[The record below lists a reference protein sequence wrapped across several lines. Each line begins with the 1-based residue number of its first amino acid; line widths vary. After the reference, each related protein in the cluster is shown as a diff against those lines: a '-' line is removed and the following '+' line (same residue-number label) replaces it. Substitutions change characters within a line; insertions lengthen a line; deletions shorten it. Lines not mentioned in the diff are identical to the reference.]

1 MPASMSISDTSLSPV
16 SFPPESGPKDSL
28 QVLPT
33 LTRLVYR
40 WCVGLINRTLE
51 RFPALQHGISRLEAA
66 EMTIRR
72 LRQERDEALGF
83 LRERNQEL
91 AHYDTAVRNLFSV
104 VSEATREMEDIRQAL
119 LTYNRHVAEHLS
131 HRESNILQLQYR
143 LQEAAMDMQEAQA
156 DLDDIEETVRH
167 YFHQREGD
175 ILQLQYRLQEAA
187 MDMQEAQADL
197 DDIEETVR
205 HYFHQREG
213 DILQLQYRL
222 QEAAVDMEEVQ
233 ADLNDLELAV
243 RRHLQQLGRRI
254 EVADLALFGM
264 LEVAKETEG
273 ELDLLSQQVHRQHR
287 LFARVYGESLAEN
300 ARLTQ
305 EIDTLVAEAAQTN
318 EMTAKH
324 IRALEQELASLRS
337 R

>member
-104 VSEATREMEDIRQAL
+104 VSEVTREMEDIRQAL

-131 HRESNILQLQYR
+131 HRENN
-143 LQEAAMDMQEAQA
+143 
-156 DLDDIEETVRH
+156 
-167 YFHQREGD
+167 

>member
-16 SFPPESGPKDSL
+16 SSPPESGPKDSL

-104 VSEATREMEDIRQAL
+104 VSEVTREMEDIRQAL

-131 HRESNILQLQYR
+131 HRESN
-143 LQEAAMDMQEAQA
+143 
-156 DLDDIEETVRH
+156 
-167 YFHQREGD
+167 

>member
-1 MPASMSISDTSLSPV
+1 MPASRSISDTSLSPV

-104 VSEATREMEDIRQAL
+104 VSEVTREMEDIRQAL

-131 HRESNILQLQYR
+131 HRESN
-143 LQEAAMDMQEAQA
+143 
-156 DLDDIEETVRH
+156 
-167 YFHQREGD
+167 

>member
-1 MPASMSISDTSLSPV
+1 MSISDTSLSPV

-104 VSEATREMEDIRQAL
+104 VSEVTREMEDIRQAL

-131 HRESNILQLQYR
+131 HRENN
-143 LQEAAMDMQEAQA
+143 
-156 DLDDIEETVRH
+156 
-167 YFHQREGD
+167 

-264 LEVAKETEG
+264 LEVAKEAEG

>member
-1 MPASMSISDTSLSPV
+1 MSAPMSVSDTSLSPV
-16 SFPPESGPKDSL
+16 SSPPESGPKDSL
-28 QVLPT
+28 QVLPA

-51 RFPALQHGISRLEAA
+51 RFPTLQHGISRLEAA

-104 VSEATREMEDIRQAL
+104 VSEVTREMEDIRQAL

-131 HRESNILQLQYR
+131 HRESN
-143 LQEAAMDMQEAQA
+143 
-156 DLDDIEETVRH
+156 
-167 YFHQREGD
+167 

>member
-16 SFPPESGPKDSL
+16 SSPPESGPKDSL

-104 VSEATREMEDIRQAL
+104 VSEVTREMEDIRQAL

-131 HRESNILQLQYR
+131 HRESN
-143 LQEAAMDMQEAQA
+143 
-156 DLDDIEETVRH
+156 
-167 YFHQREGD
+167 

-273 ELDLLSQQVHRQHR
+273 ELDLLSQQIHRQHR

>member
-1 MPASMSISDTSLSPV
+1 MSAPMSVSDTSLSPV
-16 SFPPESGPKDSL
+16 SSPPESGPKDSL
-28 QVLPT
+28 QVLPA

-104 VSEATREMEDIRQAL
+104 VSEVTREMEDIRQAL

-131 HRESNILQLQYR
+131 HRESN
-143 LQEAAMDMQEAQA
+143 
-156 DLDDIEETVRH
+156 V
-167 YFHQREGD
+167 
-175 ILQLQYRLQEAA
+175 LQLQYRLQEAA

>member
-1 MPASMSISDTSLSPV
+1 MSASSTSDTSLSPV

-104 VSEATREMEDIRQAL
+104 VSEVTREMEDIRQAL
-119 LTYNRHVAEHLS
+119 LTHNMHVAEHLRQ
-131 HRESNILQLQYR
+131 REDNIFQLQYR

-156 DLDDIEETVRH
+156 DLDDIEQSVRH
-167 YFHQREGD
+167 YFHQCEGD
-175 ILQLQYRLQEAA
+175 
-187 MDMQEAQADL
+187 M
-197 DDIEETVR
+197 
-205 HYFHQREG
+205 
-213 DILQLQYRL
+213 LQLQYRL

-233 ADLNDLELAV
+233 ADLTDLELAV

-254 EVADLALFGM
+254 EAADLALFGM

-273 ELDLLSQQVHRQHR
+273 ELDLLAQQVHRQHR
-287 LFARVYGESLAEN
+287 LFSRVYGESLTEQE
-300 ARLTQ
+300 RLTQ
-305 EIDTLVAEAAQTN
+305 EINTLVAEAAQTN
-318 EMTAKH
+318 EMMAKH
-324 IRALEQELASLRS
+324 IRLLEQELATLRS

>member
-1 MPASMSISDTSLSPV
+1 
-16 SFPPESGPKDSL
+16 
-28 QVLPT
+28 
-33 LTRLVYR
+33 
-40 WCVGLINRTLE
+40 
-51 RFPALQHGISRLEAA
+51 
-66 EMTIRR
+66 
-72 LRQERDEALGF
+72 
-83 LRERNQEL
+83 
-91 AHYDTAVRNLFSV
+91 
-104 VSEATREMEDIRQAL
+104 
-119 LTYNRHVAEHLS
+119 
-131 HRESNILQLQYR
+131 
-143 LQEAAMDMQEAQA
+143 
-156 DLDDIEETVRH
+156 
-167 YFHQREGD
+167 
-175 ILQLQYRLQEAA
+175 
-187 MDMQEAQADL
+187 
-197 DDIEETVR
+197 
-205 HYFHQREG
+205 
-213 DILQLQYRL
+213 
-222 QEAAVDMEEVQ
+222 MEEVQ

>member
-1 MPASMSISDTSLSPV
+1 MSAPMSVSDTSLSPV
-16 SFPPESGPKDSL
+16 SSPPESGPKDSL
-28 QVLPT
+28 QVLPA

-51 RFPALQHGISRLEAA
+51 RFPTLQHGISRLEAA

-119 LTYNRHVAEHLS
+119 LTHEMHVAEHL
-131 HRESNILQLQYR
+131 R
-143 LQEAAMDMQEAQA
+143 
-156 DLDDIEETVRH
+156 
-167 YFHQREGD
+167 QRED
-175 ILQLQYRLQEAA
+175 
-187 MDMQEAQADL
+187 
-197 DDIEETVR
+197 
-205 HYFHQREG
+205 

-222 QEAAVDMEEVQ
+222 QEAAVDMQEVQ
-233 ADLNDLELAV
+233 ADLDNLELAV
-243 RRHLQQLGRRI
+243 RRHLHHLGRRI
-254 EVADLALFGM
+254 EAADLALFGM

-273 ELDLLSQQVHRQHR
+273 ELDLLAQQAQRQHK
-287 LFARVYGESLAEN
+287 LFSRVYGESLTEQE
-300 ARLTQ
+300 RLTQ
-305 EIDTLVAEAAQTN
+305 EINTLVAEAAQTN

-324 IRALEQELASLRS
+324 IRALEQEVAALRA

>member
-1 MPASMSISDTSLSPV
+1 
-16 SFPPESGPKDSL
+16 
-28 QVLPT
+28 
-33 LTRLVYR
+33 
-40 WCVGLINRTLE
+40 VGLINRTLE

-104 VSEATREMEDIRQAL
+104 VSEVTREMEDIRQAL

-131 HRESNILQLQYR
+131 HRESN
-143 LQEAAMDMQEAQA
+143 
-156 DLDDIEETVRH
+156 
-167 YFHQREGD
+167 

>member
-1 MPASMSISDTSLSPV
+1 MSASSTSDTSLSPV
-16 SFPPESGPKDSL
+16 SFPPESGPKESL

-104 VSEATREMEDIRQAL
+104 VSEVTREMEDIRQAL
-119 LTYNRHVAEHLS
+119 LTHNMYVAEHL
-131 HRESNILQLQYR
+131 R
-143 LQEAAMDMQEAQA
+143 
-156 DLDDIEETVRH
+156 
-167 YFHQREGD
+167 QRED
-175 ILQLQYRLQEAA
+175 N
-187 MDMQEAQADL
+187 
-197 DDIEETVR
+197 
-205 HYFHQREG
+205 
-213 DILQLQYRL
+213 ILQLQYRL
-222 QEAAVDMEEVQ
+222 QEAAVDMQEVQ
-233 ADLNDLELAV
+233 ADLDDLELAL

-254 EVADLALFGM
+254 EVADLALFSM
-264 LEVAKETEG
+264 FEVAKETDG
-273 ELDLLSQQVHRQHR
+273 ELELLAQQVHRQHR
-287 LFARVYGESLAEN
+287 LFSRVYGESHSENERLA
-300 ARLTQ
+300 Q
-305 EIDTLVAEAAQTN
+305 EINTLVAEAAQTN
-318 EMTAKH
+318 EVTAKH
-324 IRALEQELASLRS
+324 IRALEQELATLRS

>member
-187 MDMQEAQADL
+187 
-197 DDIEETVR
+197 
-205 HYFHQREG
+205 
-213 DILQLQYRL
+213 
-222 QEAAVDMEEVQ
+222 VDMEEVQ

>member
-104 VSEATREMEDIRQAL
+104 VSEVTREMEDIRQAL

-131 HRESNILQLQYR
+131 HRESN
-143 LQEAAMDMQEAQA
+143 
-156 DLDDIEETVRH
+156 
-167 YFHQREGD
+167 

>member
-1 MPASMSISDTSLSPV
+1 MSASMSVSDTSLSPA
-16 SFPPESGPKDSL
+16 SFPPEGGPKDSL

-83 LRERNQEL
+83 LRERNHEL

-104 VSEATREMEDIRQAL
+104 VSEVTREMEDIRQAL
-119 LTYNRHVAEHLS
+119 LTHNMHVAEHLRQ
-131 HRESNILQLQYR
+131 REDNILQLQYR
-143 LQEAAMDMQEAQA
+143 LQEAATDMQQAQA
-156 DLDDIEETVRH
+156 DLDDIERTVRH
-167 YFHQREGD
+167 YFHQRES
-175 ILQLQYRLQEAA
+175 
-187 MDMQEAQADL
+187 
-197 DDIEETVR
+197 
-205 HYFHQREG
+205 

-233 ADLNDLELAV
+233 ADLKDIEMGV
-243 RRHLQQLGRRI
+243 RHHLQRLGRRI

-287 LFARVYGESLAEN
+287 LFSRAYGESLAEN
-300 ARLTQ
+300 ERLAQ
-305 EIDTLVAEAAQTN
+305 EIDTLVAEVAQTN

-324 IRALEQELASLRS
+324 IRALEQELAALRS